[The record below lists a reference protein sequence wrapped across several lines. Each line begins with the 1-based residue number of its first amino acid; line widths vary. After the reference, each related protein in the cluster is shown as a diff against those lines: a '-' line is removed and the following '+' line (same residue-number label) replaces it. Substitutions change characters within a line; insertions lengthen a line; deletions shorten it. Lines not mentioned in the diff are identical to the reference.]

1 MQAHEEIKIFAQGL
15 DDVAAVV
22 VAAVVVVVAA
32 VVVAADVVVVADGGV
47 LVPVVIDVAVSNVVV
62 WDVAFAVSIE

>member
-15 DDVAAVV
+15 DDVAAAAAVGV
-22 VAAVVVVVAA
+22 VAAA
-32 VVVAADVVVVADGGV
+32 VVVVADGGG

-62 WDVAFAVSIE
+62 WDVVFAVSIE